1 MEITRFSENNGAL
14 KVCQECLRGAATI
27 AQNNYSINSIPRMIL
42 IGRNFEVISINAR
55 GQAFEELLKKEFPGV
70 ELPSEIEPESEEVT
84 DTL

>member
-1 MEITRFSENNGAL
+1 MLARSRNHRT
-14 KVCQECLRGAATI
+14 K
-27 AQNNYSINSIPRMIL
+27 NNYSINSIPRMIL

>member
-1 MEITRFSENNGAL
+1 
-14 KVCQECLRGAATI
+14 
-27 AQNNYSINSIPRMIL
+27 MIL